1 MRNLAKVSRPMVGSI
16 STLNGLTPNVFE
28 NIKTFNN
35 LDVKTKTTWDVL
47 KAQLTLN
54 QQASVCH
61 HRLSFL
67 WHFLMVNDGNK
78 HDLVM
83 L

>member
-1 MRNLAKVSRPMVGSI
+1 MRNLAKVSRRMVGSI

-35 LDVKTKTTWDVL
+35 LNVKTKTTRDVL

-54 QQASVCH
+54 Q
-61 HRLSFL
+61 
-67 WHFLMVNDGNK
+67 
-78 HDLVM
+78 
-83 L
+83 